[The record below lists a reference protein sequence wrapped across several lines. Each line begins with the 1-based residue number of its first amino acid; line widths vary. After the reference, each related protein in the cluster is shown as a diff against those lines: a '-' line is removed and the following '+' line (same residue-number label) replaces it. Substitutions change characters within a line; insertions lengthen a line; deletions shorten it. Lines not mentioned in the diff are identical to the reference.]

1 MVIDIIKNNLFE
13 KYDYYSLSEMDSIDF
28 VIF

>member
-13 KYDYYSLSEMDSIDF
+13 KYDYYSFSEMDSIDF